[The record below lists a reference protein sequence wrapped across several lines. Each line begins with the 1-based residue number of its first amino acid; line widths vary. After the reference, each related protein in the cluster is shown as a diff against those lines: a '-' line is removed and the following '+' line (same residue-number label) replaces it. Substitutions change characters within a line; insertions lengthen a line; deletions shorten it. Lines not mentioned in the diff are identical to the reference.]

1 MRFFCSVGFIL
12 GACERSSSLFCAGGF
27 GVCER
32 NFRKCESFFSGDCV
46 FYVFA

>member
-32 NFRKCESFFSGDCV
+32 NVRKFFSGECV
-46 FYVFA
+46 FYVFE